1 MCWRCWPVW
10 QRGVCIRASPH
21 RHTGD
26 WGLRD
31 YKLEPQQWGGDAGCE
46 HQWRDEQSPGK
57 SGGTASAKV
66 QIKGED
72 NFQIVPST
80 THSTCLECGAWRGH
94 LGLEPTIDLYLD
106 HLLLVF
112 DAVKRVL
119 RDDACAFINLGDSY
133 AGSWGNSGVRPELDE
148 GAGGQRHKE
157 AEYYKRGGYDNNRT
171 RPPSSY
177 PQDGLKPLDLCNV
190 PHRFALRMQAAGWY
204 LRSTIVWA
212 KGVSFCDS
220 YSGSVM
226 PESLAGTRWER
237 CRVKVGSSRTQT
249 QGYAEAGGHR
259 DSCGPAG
266 NGLGNSSTDYTP
278 CPGCP
283 TCEPN
288 GGYVLRRGSW
298 RPTSAYEY
306 VFMFAKSA
314 RYYSDGEG
322 VREEHV
328 HEQNRLTDAAD
339 HPKGVP
345 WGRNRNPPGGGPAA
359 NGRNLRNVW
368 TINPQPFPDA
378 HFATFPEALVE
389 PLIKCSTSDKGVCP
403 ECGAPWA
410 RCVENNR
417 SGGDWN
423 ANNRV
428 GGDRAVVGR
437 SASDAMPADYER
449 PATLGWRPTC
459 GCRPKVNACSGG
471 DQHDPNCGGQ
481 CVTVQVRLPA
491 VMAPIPATV
500 LDPFLGSGTTL
511 LVARKLG
518 RHSIGIELNP
528 DYAAMARDRIGSY
541 APLFS
546 GDNE

>member
-1 MCWRCWPVW
+1 MIASAEVKVGHVLDVLAGMPAGSVHS
-10 QRGVCIRASPH
+10 CITSPPY
-21 RHTGD
+21 

-31 YKLEPQQWGGDAGCE
+31 YKLEPQVWGGDAECN
-46 HQWRDEQSPGK
+46 HQWA
-57 SGGTASAKV
+57 GGVLNRQDGGPSDV
-66 QIKGED
+66 QDSNAGTRGS
-72 NFQIVPST
+72 VPVPFAA
-80 THSTCLECGAWRGH
+80 CPCGAWRGH
-94 LGLEPTIDLYLD
+94 LGLEPTIDLFLD

-226 PESLAGTRWER
+226 PESLSGTRWER

-368 TINPQPFPDA
+368 PINPQPFPDA

-410 RCVENNR
+410 RCVEREHVGDHTKRGTSGADAAVRETGR
-417 SGGDWN
+417 SGR
-423 ANNRV
+423 AA
-428 GGDRAVVGR
+428 GGVLSNSYPDGVKA
-437 SASDAMPADYER
+437 PT
-449 PATLGWRPTC
+449 TLGWRPTC
-459 GCRPKVNACSGG
+459 GCPKIASQLSYP
-471 DQHDPNCGGQ
+471 DS
-481 CVTVQVRLPA
+481 
-491 VMAPIPATV
+491 ATV

-518 RHSIGIELNP
+518 RNGIGIELSEA
-528 DYAAMARDRIGSY
+528 YAEMARQRIAEY

>member
-1 MCWRCWPVW
+1 M
-10 QRGVCIRASPH
+10 G
-21 RHTGD
+21 
-26 WGLRD
+26 
-31 YKLEPQQWGGDAGCE
+31 
-46 HQWRDEQSPGK
+46 
-57 SGGTASAKV
+57 
-66 QIKGED
+66 
-72 NFQIVPST
+72 
-80 THSTCLECGAWRGH
+80 
-94 LGLEPTIDLYLD
+94 
-106 HLLLVF
+106 VF
-112 DAVKRVL
+112 DAVRRVL
-119 RDDACAFINLGDSY
+119 RDDGLCFVNLGDSY
-133 AGSWGNSGVRPELDE
+133 ASDIKGSGGPSAKQNRN
-148 GAGGQRHKE
+148 AGSRYEPIRFAH
-157 AEYYKRGGYDNNRT
+157 
-171 RPPSSY
+171 
-177 PQDGLKPLDLCNV
+177 GLKPLDLCNV

-226 PESLAGTRWER
+226 PESLSGTRWER

-389 PLIKCSTSDKGVCP
+389 PLIKCSTSDRGVCP
-403 ECGAPWA
+403 ECGSPWA
-410 RCVENNR
+410 RCVEREHVGDHTKRGTSGADAAVRETGR
-417 SGGDWN
+417 SGR
-423 ANNRV
+423 AA
-428 GGDRAVVGR
+428 GGVLSNSYPDGVKA
-437 SASDAMPADYER
+437 PT
-449 PATLGWRPTC
+449 TLGWRPTC
-459 GCRPKVNACSGG
+459 GCVGEWGG
-471 DQHDPNCGGQ
+471 SSEANYFK
-481 CVTVQVRLPA
+481 
-491 VMAPIPATV
+491 PIPATV

-518 RHSIGIELNP
+518 RNGIGIELSEA
-528 DYAAMARDRIGSY
+528 YAEMARQRIAEY